1 MNTIVDLI
9 ITYEDVKSK
18 AMQLL
23 SVLGKRTIGE
33 NGDSQFTR
41 VQVGKAEE
49 PLLVEFAKKATH
61 DVLEKISPCVFD
73 LVEDADGISCK
84 VSYIRWNRTNEDSTN
99 TAFAGMVSDYCS
111 SVTISDYLSLYF
123 PQHSQFFRERAV
135 TIMASILS
143 VCYNKRPHLA
153 RGSYYDSTTCD
164 AIDEE
169 Q

>member
-23 SVLGKRTIGE
+23 SVLGKRTITEG
-33 NGDSQFTR
+33 GDSQFTR

-49 PLLVEFAKKATH
+49 PLLVEFAKKAAH
-61 DVLEKISPCVFD
+61 DVMEKIAPCVFD
-73 LVEDADGISCK
+73 LVEDADGLSCK
-84 VSYIRWNRTNEDSTN
+84 VSFIRWNRTNVESTDA
-99 TAFAGMVSDYCS
+99 AFAGMVSDYCS

-123 PQHSQFFRERAV
+123 PQHSQFFKERAMG
-135 TIMASILS
+135 ILASILS

-153 RGSYYDSTTCD
+153 RGSYYDSTTSD